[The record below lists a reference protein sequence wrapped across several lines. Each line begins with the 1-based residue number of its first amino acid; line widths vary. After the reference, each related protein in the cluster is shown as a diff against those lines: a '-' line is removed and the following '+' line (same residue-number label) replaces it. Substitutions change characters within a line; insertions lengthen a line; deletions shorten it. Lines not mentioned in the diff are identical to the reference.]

1 VPWDTSARLSEATT
15 SRALLSGA
23 GDGTKSRWETATEP
37 RDKSKGGARDRTDEG
52 WIELDDDNDDD
63 VALKRPNI
71 YHGIEEDQDNA
82 EAIPGLPAVGHQRG
96 MKFTSL
102 AAESSKARD
111 DFMFLSDDFDSS
123 INLDKEYA
131 HPSDLQLP
139 PAKRLRVSPGPE
151 RLPTLPP
158 FKRTVSD
165 VTAGS
170 RYCTS
175 RNALSKAPGL
185 KRSATVVIDDDPI
198 TFTSSP
204 DFVQLAKERRERRRR
219 ETEQERELSEVEEVV
234 SRPTGKHTAL
244 EPLDDSSDDL
254 PDIDIIASQARSGPI
269 PTLSRH
275 NSQRTMDVYNAQKA
289 SVYKPPPKASEK
301 PKRIAKTA
309 AEKLVEKEAEA
320 ERKRLIREDKARD
333 KQIAADLAK
342 VNTLRTDK
350 KISTTEMIVLFPSE
364 LDEKLRTQTQNFLG
378 KLSVECAEW
387 HDEGSVHNC
396 VRWRRKVEAQ
406 YDEKEGHWVPVPR
419 RVEDEDHVLCHM
431 PAAEFVELATGE
443 EGKDLDA
450 HVLRMKSRFERHAII
465 YLVEGLNAWM
475 RKNRNVRNRQFTE
488 AVRAQMAA
496 EVDGVRDQRSRRKK
510 AVEYVDEDMIEDA
523 LLRLQVIHGAL
534 IHHTA
539 ALVES
544 AEWITVFTQHI
555 STVPYRR
562 QRMGMDT
569 AFCMETGQIKTGED
583 AQDTYVKMLQEV
595 NRVTAPIAYGIAA
608 EYPSVTRL
616 VEGFR
621 REGKDALTRVRKSAN
636 KDGAFTD
643 REVGKSVSK
652 RVWSIFMGRE
662 EGSTD
667 V

>member
-1 VPWDTSARLSEATT
+1 V
-15 SRALLSGA
+15 LLSGA
-23 GDGTKSRWETATEP
+23 GDGTKSRWETATEL
-37 RDKSKGGARDRTDEG
+37 RDEWKGGVRNRTDGG
-52 WIELDDDNDDD
+52 WIELNDDNDDD
-63 VALKRPNI
+63 VALKRLNT
-71 YHGIEEDQDNA
+71 YHGIEGGQDDA
-82 EAIPGLPAVGHQRG
+82 EAMPGLPAVGHQRG

-111 DFMFLSDDFDSS
+111 DFVFLSDDFDSS

-131 HPSDLQLP
+131 LPGDLQLP
-139 PAKRLRVSPGPE
+139 PAKRLRVSPRPE

-165 VTAGS
+165 ITAGS
-170 RYCTS
+170 RYGTS
-175 RNALSKAPGL
+175 RNALSKTHGL
-185 KRSATVVIDDDPI
+185 KRSATVVTDDDPI

-219 ETEQERELSEVEEVV
+219 EAEQEKELSEVEEVV
-234 SRPTGKHTAL
+234 PSRPTGKHTAL
-244 EPLDDSSDDL
+244 EPLDDSSDGL

-275 NSQRTMDVYNAQKA
+275 NSQRAMDIYNAQKA
-289 SVYKPPPKASEK
+289 SVSKPPPKASEK
-301 PKRIAKTA
+301 PKRIVKTA
-309 AEKLVEKEAEA
+309 AEKLAEKEAEA

-350 KISTTEMIVLFPSE
+350 KISTTEMIVLFPRE
-364 LDEKLRTQTQNFLG
+364 LDEKLRTQAQNFLG

-387 HDEGSVHNC
+387 HGEGSVRNC
-396 VRWRRKVEAQ
+396 VRWRRKVEAR

-419 RVEDEDHVLCHM
+419 RVEDENHVLCHM
-431 PAAEFVELATGE
+431 PAAEFVELATAE

-496 EVDGVRDQRSRRKK
+496 EADGVGGGQRSRRKK
-510 AVEYVDEDMIEDA
+510 TVEWVDEDMIEDA
-523 LLRLQVIHGAL
+523 LLRLQVMHGAL

-583 AQDTYVKMLQEV
+583 AADTYVKMLQEV

-621 REGKDALTRVRKSAN
+621 REGKDALMRVRKSAN
-636 KDGAFTD
+636 RDGAFTD
-643 REVGKSVSK
+643 KEVGKSVSK
-652 RVWSIFMGRE
+652 RIWSIFMGRE